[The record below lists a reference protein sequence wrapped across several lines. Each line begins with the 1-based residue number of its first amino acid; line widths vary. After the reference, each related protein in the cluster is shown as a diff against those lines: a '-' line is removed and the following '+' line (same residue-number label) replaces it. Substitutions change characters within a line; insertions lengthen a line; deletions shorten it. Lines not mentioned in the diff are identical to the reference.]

1 MEHYADHALFPRKL
15 RMEFL
20 ETLCGEEQS
29 YSLSLSE
36 GKSHVRIMTQLK
48 NCMRHLKTGT

>member
-1 MEHYADHALFPRKL
+1 
-15 RMEFL
+15 MEFL